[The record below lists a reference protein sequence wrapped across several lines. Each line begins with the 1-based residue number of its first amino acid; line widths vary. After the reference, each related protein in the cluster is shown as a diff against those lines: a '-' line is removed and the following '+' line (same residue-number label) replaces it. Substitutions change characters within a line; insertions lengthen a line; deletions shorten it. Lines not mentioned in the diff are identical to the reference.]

1 VEKDVLTTSWKLLM
15 LRGLIGI
22 VFGIVAIA
30 WPEQT
35 IVVVVV
41 LWGVWALI
49 DGIGL
54 AASAFTD
61 GIGRGQRLLFL
72 GMAAVAL
79 IVAFLAFTRP
89 GMAAA
94 ALTWVLGVWLLV
106 RGAFELV
113 GALTAVQSAPRWL
126 LVLGA
131 LLDIALGA
139 LFIANPG
146 RAVVGIVWL
155 LGVIAVAWGIVY
167 LVLGLLVR
175 RKAAE
180 LPDAV
185 ATV

>member
-1 VEKDVLTTSWKLLM
+1 MEKDVLTASWKLLM
-15 LRGLIGI
+15 LRGVIGL

-41 LWGVWALI
+41 LWGVWALV

-54 AASAFTD
+54 VASAFTD
-61 GIGRGQRLLFL
+61 GIGKGQRMLFL

-113 GALTAVQSAPRWL
+113 GALTAAQAAPRWL

-139 LFIANPG
+139 IFIANPG
-146 RAVVGIVWL
+146 RAAVGVTFL
-155 LGVIAVAWGIVY
+155 LGIIAVAWGIVF
-167 LVLGLLVR
+167 LVLGFLVR

-180 LPDAV
+180 LPDAGV
-185 ATV
+185 TV

>member
-1 VEKDVLTTSWKLLM
+1 MDKDVLTRSWKLLT

-41 LWGVWALI
+41 LWGVWALV

-54 AASAFTD
+54 VASAFTD
-61 GIGRGQRLLFL
+61 GIGKGQRMLFL

-79 IVAFLAFTRP
+79 LVAFLAFTRP

-113 GALTAVQSAPRWL
+113 GALAAAQASPRWL

-131 LLDIALGA
+131 LRDIALGA
-139 LFIANPG
+139 LFIAYPG
-146 RAVVGIVWL
+146 KAVVGIVWL

-167 LVLGLLVR
+167 LVLGLPVR
-175 RKAAE
+175 RQAAQ
-180 LPDAV
+180 LPAAV
-185 ATV
+185 VTG

>member
-1 VEKDVLTTSWKLLM
+1 MDKDVLTRSWTLLV

-41 LWGVWALI
+41 LWGVWALV

-54 AASAFTD
+54 VASAFT
-61 GIGRGQRLLFL
+61 GGVGTGQRMLFL

-89 GMAAA
+89 GMAAT

-106 RGAFELV
+106 RGAFELL
-113 GALTAVQSAPRWL
+113 GAFTAVRDAPRWL

-131 LLDIALGA
+131 LLDIALGWI
-139 LFIANPG
+139 FIANPG
-146 RAVVGIVWL
+146 RAVIGIAWL

-167 LVLGLLVR
+167 LVLGLMVR
-175 RKAAE
+175 SKAAQ

-185 ATV
+185 VTG